1 MQYYSLGKQSPN
13 VNFKTA
19 AITGQAPD
27 KGLYFPAEI
36 PQFTA
41 AQIERFKTL
50 DKASLAFE
58 VMKPYVGGTI
68 DDASLQQIC
77 AETID
82 FDFPLVPIT
91 QNILSLELF
100 HGPTLAF
107 KDVGARFMSRCLG
120 YFSKQEK
127 AASASITI
135 TSPIASSISSTM
147 SSTISSSITSAIT
160 KSTTVLVATSGD
172 TGGAVANGFLGVEG
186 VNVIIL
192 YPKGKVS
199 PIQELQLTTC
209 GQNITALEVDG
220 SFDDCQA
227 MVKEAFMDGEL
238 NQQYNL
244 TSANSINVARWLPQQ
259 LYYFFAWQQW
269 VKQYQDANGNYPA
282 MNIVVPSGNFGNI
295 CAGMMAKASGLPL
308 GHFVAACNANDVVTR
323 YLATEKYEIHQ
334 AIATVSNAM
343 DVGNP
348 SNFVRIMEI
357 LQNNFTNLT
366 HALTSYSISD
376 ATTKSTI
383 ARVYKT
389 DNYTL
394 DPHGAVAFAAAEI
407 YLSKINA
414 EKNIRDTNNA
424 DTSDT
429 NNTNNINNRAT
440 LNNPHSKAVIL
451 ETAHPVKFP
460 EVVEEAIG
468 EKIAIPA
475 SVEFLLDKQKVS
487 IPLAA
492 NYAAFK
498 QWMLQ

>member
-13 VNFKTA
+13 VDFKTA

-27 KGLYFPAEI
+27 KGLYFPTTI
-36 PQFTA
+36 PQFTS
-41 AQIERFKTL
+41 AQIEKFKTL

-77 AETID
+77 AETIN

-91 QNILSLELF
+91 ATISSLELF

-120 YFSKQEK
+120 YFSKQKATEK
-127 AASASITI
+127 ALLSEQENSDIP
-135 TSPIASSISSTM
+135 SL
-147 SSTISSSITSAIT
+147 STIPS
-160 KSTTVLVATSGD
+160 TVLVATSGD

-186 VNVIIL
+186 VQVIIL

-227 MVKEAFMDGEL
+227 IVKDAFMDSEL
-238 NQQYNL
+238 NATYHL

-269 VKQYQDANGNYPA
+269 VAKNGDAVP
-282 MNIVVPSGNFGNI
+282 MHIVVPSGNFGNI
-295 CAGMMAKASGLPL
+295 CAGMIAKASGLPL
-308 GHFVAACNANDVVTR
+308 GHFVAACNANNVVTR
-323 YLATEKYEIHQ
+323 YLQTGNYEIHK
-334 AIATVSNAM
+334 AVATVSNAM

-348 SNFVRIMEI
+348 SNFVRILEMM
-357 LQNNFTNLT
+357 QNNFEQLKNSLS
-366 HALTSYSISD
+366 SYSYDDIV
-376 ATTKSTI
+376 TESTI
-383 ARVYKT
+383 QRVFNT
-389 DNYTL
+389 HQYTL
-394 DPHGAVAFAAAEI
+394 DPHGAVAFLAAEEFGKQLGKPAI
-407 YLSKINA
+407 
-414 EKNIRDTNNA
+414 
-424 DTSDT
+424 
-429 NNTNNINNRAT
+429 
-440 LNNPHSKAVIL
+440 IL

-460 EVVEEAIG
+460 EVVERAIG
-468 EKIAIPA
+468 ETIAIPA
-475 SVEFLLDKQKVS
+475 SVQFLLDKEKVA
-487 IPLAA
+487 IPMGASFA
-492 NYAAFK
+492 NFK
-498 QWMLQ
+498 DWMLSKVNA